1 MCYRKYCAVL
11 EVDTYHLEN
20 NNNNNN
26 DNNDDDD
33 ESGEYREE
41 EEKIIMSQEF
51 LSSIPGFCSF
61 VPYNSH
67 LDHHY
72 IQQQTI

>member
-11 EVDTYHLEN
+11 EVDTDHLEDN
-20 NNNNNN
+20 N
-26 DNNDDDD
+26 NNDDDD

-61 VPYNSH
+61 VPYNSR
-67 LDHHY
+67 LNHHY
-72 IQQQTI
+72 IQQHTIYYHI